1 MSYLAFIY
9 LDGLFLFGCEM
20 KAFINFI
27 FFFYFFLYDV
37 NFSALLIRI
46 FSRISQ
52 TNFCLQ
58 LIGTHKFISYERHSI
73 EI

>member
-27 FFFYFFLYDV
+27 FFIFFLYDV
-37 NFSALLIRI
+37 NFSALMIRI

-52 TNFCLQ
+52 TNFCLE
-58 LIGTHKFISYERHSI
+58 LKCTHKFISYERHSI